1 MRIRWVLLA
10 GVAVVLLTSCGAS
23 DTYDAEEAR
32 AAFETQGW
40 VLVEPP
46 PDPAGSALN
55 PLESGKPTFLAPRDG
70 APFFVFVGTATD
82 ADDVWAGYEPDH
94 GPRTFDARRAN
105 VLVLSDHSLDA
116 SQRRQIRAA
125 LAALPDRGS
134 PVVVEGAE

>member
-1 MRIRWVLLA
+1 MRICRALLA
-10 GVAVVLLTSCGAS
+10 GVAVLLTSCGAS
-23 DTYDAEEAR
+23 DTYNAEEAR

-46 PDPAGSALN
+46 PDPSGSALN
-55 PLESGKPTFLAPRDG
+55 PLESGKPTFLTPREG

-94 GPRTFDARRAN
+94 GPRAFDARRAN
-105 VLVLSDHSLDA
+105 VIVLSDQRLDA